1 MKKIVFILGSLFLSV
16 ISIADDKNV
25 ESKISEVT
33 VFLQG
38 AQITRTSDLVL
49 PKGVSEITFVKLSA
63 NLDAGSLQV
72 TAPEKAK
79 ILSVTYRLN
88 DHKEVSNETEIK
100 ILHKLRDDKNFE
112 MQKLNKLLKVYES
125 EEGLLMGN
133 TKFSGSES
141 GVNLEEL
148 KQAADFFRKKLEEI
162 SLAKLEIEKQKTD
175 LQEDINELN
184 KKITE
189 SASIRP
195 EPSGEVIVKIE
206 VQSPATI
213 SVKISYFV
221 LNAGWTPD
229 YDIRV
234 SKVDEPISLTVKAN
248 VTQKTGEDWK
258 DIMLTLSTNNPRK
271 GNNKPEMSPWYLGY
285 YQPKY
290 SYQPDYNSYGTGTI
304 KGKVVDAQTR
314 EPIPF
319 ANVIIESDNY
329 QKGGATTDFNGNYII
344 KPVPPGYYNLK
355 VMYVGYNTSLTRGL
369 VVNPDK
375 IRFYDINLV
384 QSENALEEIVITDY
398 KIPLINKDETV
409 SGGYV
414 TGEEIKKM
422 PNRSADY
429 IASNLHGVYTE
440 ENNSRNIRGARS
452 DEEILYIDGIKIESS
467 DYIPHSSVQT
477 PTNISYKVDVPYSV
491 PSDGESYTVRITDY
505 KLPTDY
511 EYYCAPKFD
520 NDVFLIARITDW
532 SELNIL
538 SGNSS
543 IYFEGTYTGSSFLN
557 TMNTEDTLKISVGR
571 DNNIIVQREQ
581 IKDVNSTQY
590 IGTNKKVSRGY
601 EIKIRNNKNVPI
613 KLVLEDQL
621 PVSQN
626 KEIDVEN
633 IDISDAKY
641 EEKSGKLTWNIEL
654 KPQENFKKEFRY
666 AMKFPKDKTVILY

>member
-1 MKKIVFILGSLFLSV
+1 MKKIVFILGSLFLSI

-38 AQITRTSDLVL
+38 AQITRISDLVL

-88 DHKEVSNETEIK
+88 DHKEVNNDTEIK
-100 ILHKLRDDKNFE
+100 ILQKQRDDKNFE

-133 TKFSGSES
+133 SKFSGTES

-162 SLAKLEIEKQKTD
+162 SLAKLEIEKQKTG

-195 EPSGEVIVKIE
+195 DPTGEVIVKIE

-213 SVKISYFV
+213 PVKISYFV

-234 SKVDEPISLTVKAN
+234 SNVNEPIALTIKAN

-258 DIMLTLSTNNPRK
+258 DIILTLSTNNPRK

-290 SYQPDYNSYGTGTI
+290 SYQPDFSSYGTGTI

-314 EPIPF
+314 EPIAF
-319 ANVIIESDNY
+319 ANVIVERDNN
-329 QKGGATTDFNGNYII
+329 QIGSATTDFDGNYII
-344 KPVPPGYYNLK
+344 KPIPPGIYNLK
-355 VMYVGYNTSLTRGL
+355 VAFVGYNTSLTRGL
-369 VVNPDK
+369 VVNSDQ
-375 IRFYDINLV
+375 IRFYDVKMESTAEQLAEV
-384 QSENALEEIVITDY
+384 VVTDY
-398 KIPLINKDETV
+398 AIPLISKDETL
-409 SGGYV
+409 SGGV
-414 TGEEIKKM
+414 INFDED
-422 PNRSADY
+422 N
-429 IASNLHGVYTE
+429 
-440 ENNSRNIRGARS
+440 NIRGSRS
-452 DEEILYIDGIKIESS
+452 DVQQMYVEGVKIESS

-505 KLPTDY
+505 KVPTDY

-543 IYFEGTYTGSSFLN
+543 IYFEGTYTGSSYLN
-557 TMNTEDTLKISVGR
+557 TLNTEDTLKISVGR

-581 IKDVNSTQY
+581 IKDVNSAQY
-590 IGTNKKVSRGY
+590 IGTNKKVNRGY

-654 KPQENFKKEFRY
+654 KPQENIKKEFRY
-666 AMKFPKDKTVILY
+666 AVKYPKDKTVVLE